1 MRLLLMG
8 RTAMEVFQKA
18 YPHITVINFNT
29 ILNELSKGDPGL
41 TIEVCTNI
49 ALKRAL
55 FDELEQVY
63 GQVAYFG
70 SGITADVVEDTR
82 IPIFVQDLET
92 PGKYQ
97 STALIEATKKSHKKT
112 NKVYEAPSQ
121 LMGTVVTEI
130 PSNQP
135 KYSPD
140 VIVLMILYRHKEE
153 ITMPSIEEA
162 IKNAMKE
169 LGITDADG
177 NPLPQNTAAPK
188 PDAMTLP
195 EPEPAPAPA
204 PAAKAPKTKTTKAE
218 KRPPKPTSPKQV
230 EAPAPTVEQPVEE
243 TQDAG
248 VIDNIFCKL
257 KDGQMALIFPV
268 GLKLE
273 RKEIAGTPVDV
284 LNVSLPDWTSTQL
297 QALKIEQ
304 KETPVQAAAPVAVER
319 TPIKAGKKS
328 TAAPKPTQKTPPI
341 TNTGDEDLDSLLAQK
356 QELTAQIAAARAA
369 GDTQLVTE
377 LRRKR
382 RVVRGQI
389 HKLGG

>member
-49 ALKRAL
+49 ALKQAL
-55 FDELEQVY
+55 FDELERVY

-70 SGITADVVEDTR
+70 SGITADVVENTQ

-97 STALIEATKKSHKKT
+97 PMALIEATKKSYKRT
-112 NKVYEAPSQ
+112 NKVYDALSQ
-121 LMGTVVTEI
+121 LMGVVVTET

-135 KYSPD
+135 KYNPTA
-140 VIVLMILYRHKEE
+140 VVLMILYRHKEE
-153 ITMPSIEEA
+153 IAMPSIEEA
-162 IKNAMKE
+162 IKNAMRE
-169 LGITDADG
+169 LGITDDAG
-177 NPLPQNTAAPK
+177 NPLPQSK
-188 PDAMTLP
+188 PTFMPDTVTP
-195 EPEPAPAPA
+195 EPEPAPAP
-204 PAAKAPKTKTTKAE
+204 K
-218 KRPPKPTSPKQV
+218 
-230 EAPAPTVEQPVEE
+230 APAPAKKAKTDKSPKPVEFTPNATQPPVEE
-243 TQDAG
+243 TQDDT
-248 VIDNIFCKL
+248 IDNIFCKV
-257 KDGQMALIFPV
+257 KDGHMALIFPV

-273 RKEIAGTPVDV
+273 RKTIAGTLVDV
-284 LNVSLPDWTSTQL
+284 LNVSLPDLTSDKL

-304 KETPVQAAAPVAVER
+304 DEAPTQAAAPAAVKR
-319 TPIKAGKKS
+319 TPIKADKKS
-328 TAAPKPTQKTPPI
+328 TGESKSTRKAAPAV
-341 TNTGDEDLDSLLAQK
+341 NLGDESLESLSAQK
-356 QELTAQIAAARAA
+356 QELTAQIAEARAA
-369 GDTQLVTE
+369 GDTQLVNE

-382 RVVRGQI
+382 RLVRAQI

>member
-8 RTAMEVFQKA
+8 RTAMEVFQRA
-18 YPHITVINFNT
+18 YPHIAVINFNT

-92 PGKYQ
+92 PDKYQ
-97 STALIEATKKSHKKT
+97 PMALVEATKKSHKKT
-112 NKVYEAPSQ
+112 NKVYGTPSQ
-121 LMGTVVTEI
+121 LMGVVVTET

-135 KYSPD
+135 KYSPAT
-140 VIVLMILYRHKEE
+140 VVLMVLYKHKEE

-162 IKNAMKE
+162 IQNAMRE
-169 LGITDADG
+169 LGITDAAG
-177 NPLPQNTAAPK
+177 NPLPQNNPVSM
-188 PDAMTLP
+188 PDSISPAT
-195 EPEPAPAPA
+195 EPEPAPAPSKTPA
-204 PAAKAPKTKTTKAE
+204 PAKKAKT
-218 KRPPKPTSPKQV
+218 PKPTPKPEPV
-230 EAPAPTVEQPVEE
+230 KPTPKASQPSAEE
-243 TQDAG
+243 TQDEP
-248 VIDNIFCKL
+248 IDNIFCKV
-257 KDGQMALIFPV
+257 KDGHMALIFPV

-273 RKEIAGTPVDV
+273 RKTIAGTLVDV
-284 LNVSLPDWTSTQL
+284 LNVALPDWTSTQL

-304 KETPVQAAAPVAVER
+304 NETSTEAAAPAAVER
-319 TPIKAGKKS
+319 TPIKTGKEPTAESKPLKK
-328 TAAPKPTQKTPPI
+328 AAPAI
-341 TNTGDEDLDSLLAQK
+341 NLGDESLESLSAQK
-356 QELTAQIAAARAA
+356 QELTAQIAAARAS
-369 GDTQLVTE
+369 GDTQLVNE

-382 RVVRGQI
+382 RLVRGQI